1 MGSRVIMALILAGV
15 ILSLWG
21 TVMVV
26 QADSGSTQELLPD
39 AFVAPDLPTGILRL
53 AATSPV
59 TPGYYQTS
67 EYMAGSVAVGI
78 VLVQSDGSV
87 DPSTEHW
94 TAEEKQRVYNKIV
107 AATHW
112 WASLE
117 PRAHLSFVFDDHFS
131 NPLPTRVEP
140 ITRPY
145 TDMGYWIAD
154 AMGALGYSA
163 PSYLTRVRD
172 YTNQLRVTYHTDWAF
187 TIFVV
192 DSSNDRDGQFSGGYF
207 AFACLG
213 GPLLVMT
220 YNNGGYGP
228 DNMDIVAAHEMGH
241 IFYALDQYPSAL
253 QPCTIHSGYLSVEN
267 QNSGYGSCTLN
278 VSSIMRNPMMAY
290 PDKAID
296 PYAAGQIGWRDSDG
310 DSILDPLDTEL
321 PVGITTISQTSN
333 SVMVSGTAEIVPY
346 PSPTRPNVT
355 INTLTGVRYRFDKG
369 DWQQATADD
378 GAFDGTTEGYHFA
391 ASPRPG
397 RYALEVA
404 ALDSAGNV
412 SAIYATGVIT
422 VLDPIDGGLITQL
435 YSPSSAI
442 SAGKGI
448 TLSGEAF
455 QLNGSTVANVQYR
468 VNGGPWRPAQAQDGA
483 FDSDDEPFSLILDS
497 LPAGTHLIEARATD
511 VNGKTEVNFASQPVT
526 VKVYTTF
533 LPMVMS
539 SFD

>member
-15 ILSLWG
+15 IMSLWG

-39 AFVAPDLPTGILRL
+39 AFVAPDLPAGSMRL
-53 AATSPV
+53 AATSSV

-78 VLVQSDGSV
+78 VLVQCNGSL
-87 DPSTEHW
+87 DPCTENW
-94 TAEEKQRVYNKIV
+94 TAEEKQLVYNKIV
-107 AATHW
+107 AATRW

-145 TDMGYWIAD
+145 TDMGYSIAD
-154 AMGALGYSA
+154 TMGALGYSA

-192 DSSNDRDGQFSGGYF
+192 DSSNDSDGRFSGGYF

-213 GPLLVMT
+213 GPFLVMT
-220 YNNGGYGP
+220 YNNSGYGP

-241 IFYALDQYPSAL
+241 IFYALDQYHNAL
-253 QPCTIHSGYLSVEN
+253 QYCTIRSGYLSVEN

-296 PYAAGQIGWRDSDG
+296 PYAAGQIGWHDSDG
-310 DSILDPLDTEL
+310 DGILDPLDVEL
-321 PVGITTISQTSN
+321 PVGMTVISQNSS
-333 SVMVSGTAEIVPY
+333 SVMVSGTAKIVPY
-346 PSPTRPNVT
+346 LSPARPSVT
-355 INTLTGVRYRFDKG
+355 INTLTGVRYHFDKG

-378 GAFDGTTEGYHFA
+378 GAFDGATEGYHFA
-391 ASPRPG
+391 ASLKPG
-397 RYALEVA
+397 RHALEVA

-412 SAIYATGVIT
+412 SAIYATGAIT
-422 VLDPIDGGLITQL
+422 ILDAIDGGLTTQL
-435 YSPSSAI
+435 SPTGDYYV
-442 SAGKGI
+442 GKRVI
-448 TLSGEAF
+448 MSGEAF
-455 QLNGSTVANVQYR
+455 ELQGGLVANVQYR
-468 VNGGPWRPAQAQDGA
+468 VNGGSWRPAQAQDGA
-483 FDSDDEPFSLILDS
+483 FDGDDEPFSLALDS
-497 LPAGTHLIEARATD
+497 LPVGTHLIEARATD
-511 VNGKTEVNFASQPVT
+511 VSGKMEVNFASQQVT
-526 VKVYTTF
+526 VKMYTTF
-533 LPMVMS
+533 LPMVMR
-539 SFD
+539 